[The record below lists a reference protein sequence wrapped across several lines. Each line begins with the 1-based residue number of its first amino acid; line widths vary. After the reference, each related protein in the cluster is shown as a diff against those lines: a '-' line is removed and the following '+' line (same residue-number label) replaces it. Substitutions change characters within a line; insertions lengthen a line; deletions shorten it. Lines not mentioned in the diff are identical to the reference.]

1 MLERHTHKVV
11 KYKPFV
17 HRPVLLS
24 VFQPTPI
31 YSFHRQ
37 TFSISAE
44 PEALS
49 RPKNLKSILFS
60 TNTHT
65 HTAKKRNNHRSN
77 MSQIRNY

>member
-1 MLERHTHKVV
+1 MAMLERHTHKVV

-49 RPKNLKSILFS
+49 RPKNLKVYFFQQ
-60 TNTHT
+60 THT
-65 HTAKKRNNHRSN
+65 HTQRKKET
-77 MSQIRNY
+77 IIEVI